1 MKRLMI
7 IMLILSATTFAYGFE
22 QDSVAYDNLIKKI
35 DSLELSLKE
44 TKSIISKQ
52 VKLSEKLQ
60 KESKRQTNLIAE
72 QKKDI
77 DLLINKNDSINSI
90 LCQTQQNLKVI
101 ADSLGV
107 KITTTATVFNEKTDL
122 SNKIIESRTKYG
134 LIAIIIVSVIAVTFY
149 FLLKKRVKT
158 NDGSLSEIKDSQK
171 SLKNSQ
177 ESLKKAQESLQNA
190 QKNLQE
196 ESIKVDNKLI
206 ELLESQMNAQQ
217 PTQKSEQDH
226 SLVKKVADEVVRIEM
241 NLSKMDPAIKG
252 HKQLSKAV
260 QHIKDNFAAN
270 GYEITDMLNKP
281 YNEGMRIDADFIIDE
296 NLEVG
301 TRIITSI
308 IKPQILYNGE
318 LIQKATVKV
327 SQNI

>member
-44 TKSIISKQ
+44 TKSKISKQ

-107 KITTTATVFNEKTDL
+107 KITTAATEFDKKTDL

-134 LIAIIIVSVIAVTFY
+134 LVSIIIVLLIAVSFY
-149 FLLKKRVKT
+149 FLLKKRVKN
-158 NDGSLSEIKDSQK
+158 NDGSLSEIK
-171 SLKNSQ
+171 NIQ
-177 ESLKKAQESLQNA
+177 ESIQTA

-206 ELLESQMNAQQ
+206 ELLESQMKVQQ
-217 PTQKSEQDH
+217 PAQTSTQDH

-241 NLSKMDPAIKG
+241 NLSKMDPTIKG
-252 HKQLSKAV
+252 HKQLSNAIR
-260 QHIKDNFAAN
+260 HIKDNFLAN
-270 GYEITDMLNKP
+270 GYEITDMLDKP
-281 YNEGMRIDADFIIDE
+281 YNEGMRVNADFIIDE
-296 NLEVG
+296 NLAVG

>member
-44 TKSIISKQ
+44 TKSKISKQ

-107 KITTTATVFNEKTDL
+107 KITTAATEFDKKTDL
-122 SNKIIESRTKYG
+122 SNQKIESRTKYG
-134 LIAIIIVSVIAVTFY
+134 LVSIIIVLLIAVSFY
-149 FLLKKRVKT
+149 FLLKKRVKN
-158 NDGSLSEIKDSQK
+158 NDGSLSEIK
-171 SLKNSQ
+171 NIQ
-177 ESLKKAQESLQNA
+177 ESIQTA

-206 ELLESQMNAQQ
+206 ELLESQMKVQQ
-217 PTQKSEQDH
+217 PAQTSTQDH

-241 NLSKMDPAIKG
+241 NLSKMDSTIKG
-252 HKQLSKAV
+252 YKQLSKAV
-260 QHIKDNFAAN
+260 EHIKDNFAAN
-270 GYEITDMLNKP
+270 GYEIVEMLGQP
-281 YNEGMRIDADFIIDE
+281 YNSGMKAAVTFVTDE
-296 NLEVG
+296 NLKEG
-301 TRIITSI
+301 EKIITRV
-308 IKPQILYNGE
+308 IKPQINYNNE
-318 LIQKATVKV
+318 MIQSAEIEV
-327 SQNI
+327 SQSE

>member
-1 MKRLMI
+1 
-7 IMLILSATTFAYGFE
+7 MLLLSVTSFTYGFE
-22 QDSVAYDNLIKKI
+22 NDSIVYKNLIGRI
-35 DSLELSLKE
+35 DSLELALTE
-44 TKSIISKQ
+44 TKTIVSEQ
-52 VKLSEKLQ
+52 LRLSEKLQ
-60 KESKRQTNLIAE
+60 KESKRQTNLIAG

-107 KITTTATVFNEKTDL
+107 KITTAATEFDKKTDL
-122 SNKIIESRTKYG
+122 SNQKIESRTKYG

-158 NDGSLSEIKDSQK
+158 NDGSLSEIKDSQE
-171 SLKNSQ
+171 SLKNTQ

-206 ELLESQMNAQQ
+206 ELLESQMKVQQ
-217 PTQKSEQDH
+217 PAQTSTQDH

-241 NLSKMDPAIKG
+241 NLSKMDPTIKG
-252 HKQLSKAV
+252 HKQLSNAIR
-260 QHIKDNFAAN
+260 HIKDNFLAN
-270 GYEITDMLNKP
+270 GYEITDMLDKP
-281 YNEGMRIDADFIIDE
+281 YNEGMRVNADFIIDE
-296 NLEVG
+296 NLAVG